1 MTKDPLLTKFLGV
14 MLRNQRFFVE
24 FNYKKSRVRL
34 QRKGLPQGSVL
45 APLLYNIN
53 HKEVCLLLFCI
64 ISDAISTI
72 HEIVGLKFNDGYN
85 PKFALDTATD
95 FLKQKYTIN
104 K

>member
-45 APLLYNIN
+45 APLLYNIYSN
-53 HKEVCLLLFCI
+53 DQTQDLQTKRFIYIAAAVRLY
-64 ISDAISTI
+64 
-72 HEIVGLKFNDGYN
+72 GLGN
-85 PKFALDTATD
+85 
-95 FLKQKYTIN
+95 
-104 K
+104 